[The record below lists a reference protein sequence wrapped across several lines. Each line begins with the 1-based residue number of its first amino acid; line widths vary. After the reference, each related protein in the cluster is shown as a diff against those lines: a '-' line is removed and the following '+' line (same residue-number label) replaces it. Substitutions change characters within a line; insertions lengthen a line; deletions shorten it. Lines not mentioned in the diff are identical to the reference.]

1 MKKSELKV
9 IAIKGEDSRLQ
20 FKQDIRNPILV
31 SYAAKGML
39 PYRGLGSGIKRA
51 LEAWPEIDFVDDR
64 DGCLFTATVHRK
76 TIDSSGKKLEKVGEK
91 LSQNQ
96 QSIIEEIIHNPY
108 VSARELSE
116 IVGISNRKIEENIK
130 KLKARGVVKRI
141 GPAKGGH
148 WEVL

>member
-116 IVGISNRKIEENIK
+116 IVGISSRKIEENIK
-130 KLKARGVVKRI
+130 KLKDGGVVKRI

>member
-1 MKKSELKV
+1 MTY
-9 IAIKGEDSRLQ
+9 IG
-20 FKQDIRNPILV
+20 NPILV
-31 SYAAKGML
+31 PYIAKGL
-39 PYRGLGSGIKRA
+39 SPYRGLGSGIKRA
-51 LEAWPEIDFVDDR
+51 LEAWPEIDFVDDH

-76 TIDSSGKKLEKVGEK
+76 AVKSSGKTSGKKLEKVGEKVGEK

-116 IVGISNRKIEENIK
+116 IVGISSRKIEENIK
-130 KLKARGVVKRI
+130 KLKAQGVVKRI